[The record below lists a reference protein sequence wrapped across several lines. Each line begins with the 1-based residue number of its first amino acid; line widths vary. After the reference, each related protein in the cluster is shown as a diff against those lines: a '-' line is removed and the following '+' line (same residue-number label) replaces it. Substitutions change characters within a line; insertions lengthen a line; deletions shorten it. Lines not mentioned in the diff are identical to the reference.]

1 MIACRDGRLVN
12 EIKDLKYKEG
22 GFFISENFPLLLMA
36 EILHHLIG
44 SLSHYF
50 QGFIH
55 LRWCRIPSINSSS
68 TAFFPIFEF
77 WEFGKLG
84 SANFSTQGD
93 QEDEQNFSLFFL
105 DYFLTS
111 LRGGRDL

>member
-22 GFFISENFPLLLMA
+22 EFFISENFPLLLMA

-68 TAFFPIFEF
+68 TAFF
-77 WEFGKLG
+77 
-84 SANFSTQGD
+84 
-93 QEDEQNFSLFFL
+93 LFFL
-105 DYFLTS
+105 NSGS
-111 LRGGRDL
+111 LGSWVPQIFQPRGDQGDE